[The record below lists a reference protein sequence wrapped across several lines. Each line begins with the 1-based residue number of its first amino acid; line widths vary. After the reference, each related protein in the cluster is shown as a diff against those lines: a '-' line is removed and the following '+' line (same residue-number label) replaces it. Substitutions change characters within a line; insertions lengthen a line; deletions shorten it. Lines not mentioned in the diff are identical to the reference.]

1 MSGKTVSLC
10 LIVKNERERLLN
22 CINSARQIVNEVV
35 VVDTG
40 STDDTV
46 GIARAAGARVFSYAW
61 QGNFSDARNYAL
73 EQATGQWILVLDADE
88 VLAPL
93 DVNYFN
99 KLLAADQVE
108 GYFVSIQSYQGDGGE
123 IMTDNVVRLFKN
135 NPLYRFSG
143 AIHEQVAPSILKETA
158 GKGLRACSLL
168 INHFGYLDIEIKKK
182 EKFKRNTF
190 IIIKELEKSPADP
203 FLLYSLALEYFQ
215 RGLIAEGV
223 KCLEK
228 ALPQM
233 NGSEGYYQ
241 DVIVATANG
250 LLNLG
255 QLDPLFRF
263 LEEFLKVFPNHQQL
277 LICRGLGQLQA
288 QQYAQATEDLVR
300 SLGEDEG
307 KFLPRHQHLCLVGDV
322 LMSLGHVDKAVELY
336 LASLKHESGYIYPL
350 IKIVDLLGCAYPLID
365 EKLSRVMSVNRLDR
379 LWRQLLKEQKPSY
392 AIVIIF
398 LEIGLLL
405 KKPDPE
411 FMPSQLVLELYQ
423 FVHFEPF
430 LKRAS
435 FNYLCVSVRQLYYYS
450 LMLEKGYADFP
461 INDRVSKLMKELMIL
476 FVKDYCPRAAAKG
489 LNVLGWSAL
498 GGAGAEKESIDR

>member
-1 MSGKTVSLC
+1 MSLC

-46 GIARAAGARVFSYAW
+46 KIARAAGARVFSYSW

-73 EQATGQWILVLDADE
+73 EQATGQWILILDADE

-99 KLLAADQVE
+99 KLLADDQVE

-158 GKGLRACSLL
+158 GKGLQACSLL
-168 INHFGYLDIEIKKK
+168 INHYGYLDIEIKKK
-182 EKFKRNTF
+182 NKFIRNTS

-215 RGLIAEGV
+215 QGLIAEGV
-223 KCLEK
+223 KCLAK
-228 ALPQM
+228 AIPQM
-233 NGSEGYYQ
+233 TGSEGYYQ

-255 QLDPLFRF
+255 QLDQLFKF

-277 LICRGLGQLQA
+277 LICRGLGHMQA
-288 QQYAQATEDLVR
+288 QQYAQAAEDLLR
-300 SLGEDEG
+300 SLGEAES
-307 KFLPRHQHLCLVGDV
+307 KFLPRHQQLCLVGDV

-336 LASLKHESGYIYPL
+336 LASLEHEGGFIYPL
-350 IKIVDLLGCAYPLID
+350 IKIVDLVGYGYPLTD
-365 EKLSRVMSVNRLDR
+365 EKLSRVMPVTLLDS
-379 LWRQLLKEQKPSY
+379 LWRQLLKEQRPSY
-392 AIVIIF
+392 AIAIIF
-398 LEIGLLL
+398 LEVSLLL
-405 KKPDPE
+405 KKPDQE
-411 FMPSQLVLELYQ
+411 IMLSQLVLELYQ
-423 FVHFEPF
+423 LIHFAPF
-430 LKRAS
+430 LQRAS
-435 FNYLCVSVRQLYYYS
+435 FNYLCVSVRQLYYCS

-461 INDRVSKLMKELMIL
+461 MNDQVSKLIKELMLL
-476 FVKDYCPRAAAKG
+476 FVKDYCPRVTAKG

-498 GGAGAEKESIDR
+498 GGSGAEKKSIDR